1 MAINFTSAQLV
12 GTGSLITEEMTSGAF
27 INITKIGG
35 VHDENTALTPGGTIT
50 YLVFDVGD
58 GGSNEVPGLGKANFT
73 LYDTNGVKLHTAYS
87 NTNFAYVLPRGTYNS
102 GNITIASDLP
112 TIPANTLRLRA
123 TGIKASDDNMCQVDG
138 DGSVFTGEIGSFTIG
153 DNFKVGA

>member
-1 MAINFTSAQLV
+1 MAINFTSAKLV

-50 YLVFDVGD
+50 YLVFDIE
-58 GGSNEVPGLGKANFT
+58 GSNTVPGLGKANFT

-87 NTNFAYVLPRGTYNS
+87 NTNFAYVLPRGTYSS

-112 TIPANTLRLRA
+112 TIPANTVRLKA
-123 TGIKASDDNMCQVDG
+123 TGIKASSTNMCQVDG

>member
-50 YLVFDVGD
+50 YLVFDVNS
-58 GGSNEVPGLGKANFT
+58 GGSNTVPGLG
-73 LYDTNGVKLHTAYS
+73 
-87 NTNFAYVLPRGTYNS
+87 
-102 GNITIASDLP
+102 
-112 TIPANTLRLRA
+112 
-123 TGIKASDDNMCQVDG
+123 
-138 DGSVFTGEIGSFTIG
+138 
-153 DNFKVGA
+153 

>member
-1 MAINFTSAQLV
+1 MAINFTSAQLI
-12 GTGSLITEEMTSGAF
+12 GTGSLITEALDSGAYIKF
-27 INITKIGG
+27 TKVGG
-35 VHDENTALTPGGTIT
+35 THDENTTLTPGGTIT
-50 YLVFDVGD
+50 YVAIEVVG
-58 GGSNEVPGLGKANFT
+58 GGSNTVPGLNKSNFT

-123 TGIKASDDNMCQVDG
+123 TGIKASDTNMCQVDG